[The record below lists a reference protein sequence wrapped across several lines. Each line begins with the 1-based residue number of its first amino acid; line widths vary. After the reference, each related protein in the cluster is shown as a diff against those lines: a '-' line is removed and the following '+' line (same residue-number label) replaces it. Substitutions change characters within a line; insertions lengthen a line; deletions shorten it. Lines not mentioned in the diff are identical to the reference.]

1 MKTATSDE
9 ELAFK
14 QKEREMAMYT
24 RKVQHLVDAD
34 LNACDAFLAI
44 FSFLFALVCRF
55 AIISD
60 NSAHLKSLS
69 FALQITSK
77 SMAVV
82 NQRRV

>member
-1 MKTATSDE
+1 MFCAVFLLHTEVQQTMKTATSDE

-44 FSFLFALVCRF
+44 FSFLFALVCHYF
-55 AIISD
+55 
-60 NSAHLKSLS
+60 
-69 FALQITSK
+69 
-77 SMAVV
+77 
-82 NQRRV
+82 

>member
-24 RKVQHLVDAD
+24 RKVQHLVQVDAD
-34 LNACDAFLAI
+34 LNACDAFLAV
-44 FSFLFALVCRF
+44 FSFFCLHWF

-82 NQRRV
+82 NQCRV